1 MRLGC
6 AKHSVVAG
14 HKIENEAG
22 VCKTLGRENDAG
34 VCKTLGRGWS

>member
-14 HKIENEAG
+14 HKIENEA
-22 VCKTLGRENDAG
+22 A
-34 VCKTLGRGWS
+34 VCKTLGRGWSRDSK

>member
-14 HKIENEAG
+14 HKIENEAA
-22 VCKTLGRENDAG
+22 VCETLGH
-34 VCKTLGRGWS
+34 GWSRDSK